1 MTKPTKVVKETKSI
15 KSSSVSNKTKKSS
28 QQLGQYKS
36 DLNSEVIYRE
46 KGRRL
51 KKRKPTNKK
60 LEEKNPGSGIEG
72 KVKSG
77 VKR

>member
-1 MTKPTKVVKETKSI
+1 MLVAETNAVEVDAVEFE
-15 KSSSVSNKTKKSS
+15 SSSLANSRSRS
-28 QQLGQYKS
+28 QTGW
-36 DLNSEVIYRE
+36 DGA
-46 KGRRL
+46 GRRL